1 MNIIFHH
8 PLPLDPDAQSASGI
22 RPQRMLQAF
31 KDLGYKVDIVSGY
44 AVERNEAIKKIKK
57 NISNGVR
64 YDFVYAE
71 SSTMPTVLTERNH
84 IPTHPFMD
92 WRFFSLLKRKN
103 IPIGLFYRDIYWIF
117 DNYGK
122 DLNPL
127 KSRLAKMAYYFDLWV
142 YEKTLSKLYLPSL
155 KMGDYVPLINKSK
168 FSALP
173 PGHENTIIKKKSVNQ
188 KIKLFYV
195 GGISGHYQLH
205 LLFEVLADFPEIEF
219 TLCTRDVEWS
229 SVNDE
234 YPKVARN
241 VNIIHKSGVGMKNYL
256 QDCDIAIVY
265 VKPHEYWEF
274 ASPVKLYEYLGFQKP
289 ILASSGTLAGDFVEQ
304 NKIGWS
310 IPYEKSSIIEF
321 FNKIISDKTIIN
333 SMQDN
338 LSAVAAKHSWLARAQ
353 QVAAEL
359 TAP

>member
-1 MNIIFHH
+1 MC
-8 PLPLDPDAQSASGI
+8 
-22 RPQRMLQAF
+22 QAF
-31 KDLGYKVDIVSGY
+31 MDLGYKVDLVIGY
-44 AVERNEAIKKIKK
+44 ARERKVAMKRIKS
-57 NISNGVR
+57 NISLGVE

-71 SSTMPTVLTERNH
+71 SSTMPTALTERHH

-92 WRFFSLLKRKN
+92 WKFFGLLKRKN
-103 IPIGLFYRDIYWIF
+103 IPIGLFYRDIYWVF

-122 DLNPL
+122 GLSPL
-127 KSRLAKMAYYFDLWV
+127 KSNLAKMAYYFDLWV

-155 KMGDYVPLINKSK
+155 KMGDYVPIMDKSK

-173 PGHENTIIKKKSVNQ
+173 PGHENTIIKKKSVSC

-195 GGISGHYQLH
+195 GGMSSHYQLH
-205 LLFEVLADFPEIEF
+205 LIFEVLEDFPEIEF
-219 TLCTRDVEWS
+219 TLCTRDAEWS
-229 SVNDE
+229 SVKNE
-234 YPKVARN
+234 YPQVAGN
-241 VNIIHKSGVGMKNYL
+241 INIIHKSGVGMKNHL
-256 QDCDIAIVY
+256 QDCDIAILY

-289 ILASSGTLAGDFVEQ
+289 ILASSGTLAGDFVEK

-333 SMQDN
+333 SMQDS

-353 QVAAEL
+353 QVATEL
-359 TAP
+359 TGS

>member
-8 PLPLDPDAQSASGI
+8 PLPLDPDAKSASGI

-31 KDLGYKVDIVSGY
+31 KDLGYKVDIVAGY
-44 AVERNEAIKKIKK
+44 GVERSAAIKKIKK
-57 NISNGVR
+57 NILSGVR

-71 SSTMPTVLTERNH
+71 SSTMPTILTERH
-84 IPTHPFMD
+84 HMPTHPLMD

-103 IPIGLFYRDIYWIF
+103 IPIGLFYRDIYWVF

-122 DLNPL
+122 GLNSF
-127 KSRLAKMAYYFDLWV
+127 KSNFAKMAYYFDLWV

-155 KMGDYVPLINKSK
+155 KMGDYVPIVSEYK

-173 PGHENTIIKKKSVNQ
+173 PGHENTIVEKKSIKNI
-188 KIKLFYV
+188 IKLFYV
-195 GGISGHYQLH
+195 GGMSNHYQLH
-205 LLFEVLADFPEIEF
+205 LLFEVLKDFSEIEF
-219 TLCTRDVEWS
+219 TLCTRDAEWF
-229 SVNDE
+229 SVKDE
-234 YPKVARN
+234 YTKVAGN
-241 VNIIHKSGVGMKNYL
+241 VNIIHKSGAEMKNYL
-256 QDCDIAIVY
+256 QDCDIAILY
-265 VKPHEYWEF
+265 VKPQEYWEF

-289 ILASSGTLAGDFVEQ
+289 ILASSGTLAGDFVEE

-321 FNKIISDKTIIN
+321 FNKIVSDKNIIN
-333 SMQDN
+333 SVQNN
-338 LSAVAAKHSWLARAQ
+338 LPAVAAKHSWLARAQ
-353 QVAAEL
+353 QVATEL